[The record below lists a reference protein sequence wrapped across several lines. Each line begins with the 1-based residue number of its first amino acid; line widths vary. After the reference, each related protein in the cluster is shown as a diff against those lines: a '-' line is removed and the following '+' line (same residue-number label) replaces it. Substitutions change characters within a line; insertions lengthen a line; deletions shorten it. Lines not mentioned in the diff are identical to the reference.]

1 MDELRKKIA
10 SQLTIA
16 RKQAGLSQAQL
27 AKLIGIHRPSIT
39 EIEAG
44 RRKVSAEELAKYA
57 DICGV
62 SVGWIIGESR
72 DSAGTGKDGIALA
85 ARELSSLDKKDLD
98 KVIKLLQS
106 MKDE

>member
-1 MDELRKKIA
+1 MDKLRKKIA
-10 SQLTIA
+10 AQLTIA

-44 RRKVSAEELAKYA
+44 RRKVSAEELAKYV

-62 SVGWIIGESR
+62 NVSWIIGESHE
-72 DSAGTGKDGIALA
+72 SGETGKETIALA
-85 ARELSSLDKKDLD
+85 ARELSKLDKKDLD

-106 MKDE
+106 IKGE